1 MVKRLAGLPPEVR
14 DRLWYQKVRIP
25 MKDRS
30 TFKQQIETRIADLR
44 ERLATVESALDE
56 PTSADLNDQSIE
68 LEDDEVL
75 EAVARAGLQEII
87 ELEKALGRIET
98 GSYGICQKCGDEI
111 STERLQAVPFALVC
125 RDCAMGLEG

>member
-1 MVKRLAGLPPEVR
+1 
-14 DRLWYQKVRIP
+14 

-30 TFKQQIETRIADLR
+30 TFKQQIETRIAELR
-44 ERLATVESALDE
+44 GRLATVESALDE

-125 RDCAMGLEG
+125 RDCAMGSEG

>member
-1 MVKRLAGLPPEVR
+1 
-14 DRLWYQKVRIP
+14 

>member
-1 MVKRLAGLPPEVR
+1 
-14 DRLWYQKVRIP
+14 

-125 RDCAMGLEG
+125 RDCAMGFEG